1 MEEQRSGKQASSKGK
16 QRSERSLRL
25 FAASFVLFSEKVNPR
40 QGEWCGFPRSCTE
53 SVVEVN
59 DDSDRLN
66 DLSGRNAELSGTG
79 VESLP
84 VFFFLL
90 MK

>member
-59 DDSDRLN
+59 DDSDRPN
-66 DLSGRNAELSGTG
+66 DFSGSAAGCLVPGS
-79 VESLP
+79 SLFL
-84 VFFFLL
+84 VFFPFC
-90 MK
+90 